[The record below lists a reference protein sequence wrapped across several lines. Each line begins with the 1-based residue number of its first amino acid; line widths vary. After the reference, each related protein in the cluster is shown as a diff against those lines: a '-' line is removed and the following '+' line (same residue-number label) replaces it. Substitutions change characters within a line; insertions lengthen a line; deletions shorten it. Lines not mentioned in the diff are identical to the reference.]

1 MKDLKG
7 WPFESL
13 GDPGAEPLG
22 DGFSGGGGFP
32 G

>member
-7 WPFESL
+7 WPFEPL
-13 GDPGAEPLG
+13 KDPGAEPLG
-22 DGFSGGGGFP
+22 KGDGGGGFP

>member
-1 MKDLKG
+1 VKTLNG
-7 WPFESL
+7 FPFEPL

-22 DGFSGGGGFP
+22 GGDGAGGGHP